1 MRKVELILGNN
12 KKRIL
17 AAVLSAAMI
26 LTMQPV
32 VYAEEETTE
41 TAGSTTA
48 AVPAAGDEGE
58 EVSTITNIMSTG
70 DRENAYTAYY
80 DRNSGKTAPKKEIV
94 IDASTGVTGAD
105 IEGEVPEY
113 TIEEYEKVENCFVWT
128 NNRGTVT
135 YNFTV
140 EESGIYN
147 MEFYYHTISGASTTI
162 DVGIRIDDEYPFTAC
177 KDIALDRYWK
187 DATAIRKD
195 SKDNELK
202 PTQVEKDKWVTY
214 TVKDKEGLFND
225 PYIFY
230 LEAGDHTLTL
240 EGIRTNIALKSITF
254 KNYDALAPYVKP
266 TDAEISGTPALTNEN
281 DLGSKTILIQ
291 AETPLEK
298 TASTLYATYDRTS
311 CTTSPS
317 HPTKQRYNTLGNATW
332 DQATQAVTWKF
343 TVPADGYYNFAFKAR
358 QNTMR
363 GFYSNRRI
371 YIDGV
376 VPNNQ
381 MDIVSFPYD
390 PNWYSQNLKDE
401 NGNDMY
407 LYLTAGEHTITMEVV
422 PGSIG
427 EIMRRL
433 DDLVYELN
441 YYYRRILMIT
451 GPDPDEYND
460 YLVDIQIPELIPTF
474 EKAIETLYAEKANI
488 EKLGQGSEAS
498 SLESLAVI
506 LQRCCDE
513 RDEIPQMVGTLKD
526 YISSVSAWMRDY
538 RDQPLELDFIEVRT
552 FHEKPAPARGNFFED
567 FAFGFQAFIGSFFED
582 YTQLSDTGE
591 KSINTWVALGR
602 DQATVVK
609 DLVDNDFNQNN
620 SGINV
625 SINLVQGGILEATLA
640 GKGPDVAL
648 FLGGDFPIQCAARD
662 LLVDVSTFND
672 YETIVEERFTDSIT
686 TLYKYRDGVYG
697 LPVSQSFPMM
707 FYRTD
712 MFEEY
717 GWKIPETW
725 TDVIQLIPELQIM
738 NFQFYLPLNTS
749 GAASVVNQI
758 FASYLYQNVDDIS
771 QAFYR
776 SMYNDR
782 GEEYIVSNFDSVEAQ
797 EAFEFWC
804 SFYTEYSFPLSASF
818 VNRFRSGETPIGI
831 VGYDMYNTLAVS
843 APEIR
848 GKWNFALLPGTQ
860 KLDAEGNVY
869 VDHQGAASGMSMM
882 MTGTTDNPYEA
893 WAFMDWF
900 TEADT
905 QVNYAREIEAILGA
919 AARHNTASVA
929 AFTRLAWTE
938 KEKEVLLEQWE
949 YTVGVPEVAGGYYT
963 GRNLENA
970 FREVVNKN
978 LNPRQ
983 VLSDYIITINSEI
996 DRKREEFGLA
1006 SSTQKADPNKWGN
1019 K

>member
-1 MRKVELILGNN
+1 MGNK

-32 VYAEEETTE
+32 VYAEDEATE
-41 TAGSTTA
+41 VADSTA
-48 AVPAAGDEGE
+48 AVPAADDEGE

-70 DRENAYTAYY
+70 DRENAYSAYY
-80 DRNSGKTAPKKEIV
+80 DRNKDKTAPDKEIV

-105 IEGEVPEY
+105 IEGEIPEY
-113 TIEEYEKVENCFVWT
+113 TIEEYEKVDNCFVWT

-135 YNFTV
+135 FDFTV

-147 MEFYYHTISGASTTI
+147 MEFYYYTIAGYSTTI

-177 KDIALDRYWK
+177 KDITLDRYWK
-187 DATAIRKD
+187 DASAIRKD

-202 PTQVEKDKWVTY
+202 PTQTEKDKWVTY

-230 LEAGDHTLTL
+230 LEKGNHTLTL

-254 KNYDALAPYVKP
+254 KNYEALRPYVRP
-266 TDAEISGTPALTNEN
+266 SDAEISSTPALTNEN
-281 DLGSKTILIQ
+281 DIGSKTILIQ

-332 DQATQAVTWKF
+332 DQATQAVTWNF
-343 TVPADGYYNFAFKAR
+343 TVPTDGYYNFAFKAR

-371 YIDGV
+371 YIDGEI
-376 VPNNQ
+376 PNEQ

-390 PNWYSQNLKDE
+390 PNWYSQTLQDV

-407 LYLTAGEHTITMEVV
+407 LFLKAGEHTITMEVV

-433 DDLVYELN
+433 DDLVYTLN

-474 EKAIETLYAEKANI
+474 ESAIETLYAEKANI

-498 SLESLAVI
+498 SLQSLAVI

-513 RDEIPQMVGTLKD
+513 RDEIPKMVGTLKD

-538 RDQPLELDFIEVRT
+538 RDQPLELDYIEVRT
-552 FHEKPAPARGNFFED
+552 VHEKPAPARGNFFED
-567 FAFGFQAFIGSFFED
+567 FSFGFQAFIGSFFED
-582 YTQLSDTGE
+582 YTQLSDTTE

-625 SINLVQGGILEATLA
+625 SINLVPGGILEATLA
-640 GKGPDVAL
+640 GKGPDVCL

-662 LLVDVSTFND
+662 LLVDISKFND
-672 YETIVEERFTDSIT
+672 YDDVVENRFTDNIM
-686 TLYKYRDGVYG
+686 TLYTYRDGVYA
-697 LPVSQSFPMM
+697 LPVSQNFPMM

-712 MFEEY
+712 ILEEL
-717 GWKIPETW
+717 GVKEIPETW
-725 TDVIQLIPELQIM
+725 EELIDIIPVLQR
-738 NFQFYLPLNTS
+738 
-749 GAASVVNQI
+749 
-758 FASYLYQNVDDIS
+758 SYLTVGLLSPASNLSSSVFESGDTFSMLVLQTGNN
-771 QAFYR
+771 
-776 SMYNDR
+776 MYNSELTKTTYDQK
-782 GEEYIVSNFDSVEAQ
+782 IVVD
-797 EAFEFWC
+797 AFKQWTD
-804 SFYTEYSFPLSASF
+804 FYTIYDFEQSYDAFS
-818 VNRFRSGETPIGI
+818 RFRTGEMPII
-831 VGYDMYNTLAVS
+831 IQNYTFFNQLTVS
-843 APEIR
+843 APEIK
-848 GKWNFALLPGTQ
+848 GLWNFSLVPGTPV
-860 KLDAEGNVY
+860 LDENGKKTGEISHAANSGSS
-869 VDHQGAASGMSMM
+869 GAVIFTKCADVNS
-882 MTGTTDNPYEA
+882 A
-893 WAFMDWF
+893 WEFIKWF
-900 TEADT
+900 TSDDVQVQYGRTIEGQMGQMGRFDT
-905 QVNYAREIEAILGA
+905 ANVNALAQLPWSSSEYEKISTQMNQTVEIPIIPASYATT
-919 AARHNTASVA
+919 RHV
-929 AFTRLAWTE
+929 
-938 KEKEVLLEQWE
+938 K
-949 YTVGVPEVAGGYYT
+949 
-963 GRNLENA
+963 NA
-970 FREVVNKN
+970 FRAVVNDTW
-978 LNPRQ
+978 NPRYA
-983 VLSDYIITINSEI
+983 LSSYNRDINSEI
-996 DRKREEFGLA
+996 ERKNQDLATFG
-1006 SSTQKADPNKWGN
+1006 N
-1019 K
+1019 

>member
-1 MRKVELILGNN
+1 MGNN

-32 VYAEEETTE
+32 VYAEEEATD
-41 TAGSTTA
+41 TAGSNETT
-48 AVPAAGDEGE
+48 VSTSDDEGE

-70 DRENAYTAYY
+70 DRENAYTSYY
-80 DRNSGKTAPKKEIV
+80 DRYSSKTAPKKEIV
-94 IDASTGVTGAD
+94 IDASTGVTGED

-113 TIEEYEKVENCFVWT
+113 TIEEYEKVENCFIWT

-147 MEFYYHTISGASTTI
+147 MELYYHTISGASTTI
-162 DVGIRIDDEYPFTAC
+162 DVGIKIDDDYPFTAC
-177 KDIALDRYWK
+177 KDISLDRYWK
-187 DATAIRKD
+187 DASAIRKD

-202 PTQVEKDKWVTY
+202 PTQIEKDKWVTY

-254 KNYDALAPYVKP
+254 KNYEDLPAYVKAS
-266 TDAEISGTPALTNEN
+266 DADISNTPALTNEN
-281 DLGSKTILIQ
+281 DIGSKTILIQ

-298 TASTLYATYDRTS
+298 TSSTLYATYDRTS
-311 CTTSPS
+311 YLTNPS
-317 HPTKQRYNTLGNATW
+317 HPTKQRYNTLGSGTW
-332 DQATQAVTWKF
+332 DQATQAVTWTF

-376 VPNNQ
+376 VPNKL

-390 PNWYSQNLKDE
+390 PNWYVQNLKDGE
-401 NGNDMY
+401 GRDMFI
-407 LYLTAGEHTITMEVV
+407 YLTAGEHTITMEVV

-474 EKAIETLYAEKANI
+474 EKAIDTLYAEKANI

-506 LQRCCDE
+506 LERCCEE

-538 RDQPLELDFIEVRT
+538 RDQPLELDYIEVRT
-552 FHEKPAPARGNFFED
+552 VNEKASSAKGNFFED

-672 YETIVEERFTDSIT
+672 YEDVVSQRFTDSIT

-712 MFEEY
+712 ILEEL
-717 GWKIPETW
+717 GVKEIPETW
-725 TDVIQLIPELQIM
+725 EELIHIIPVLQR
-738 NFQFYLPLNTS
+738 
-749 GAASVVNQI
+749 
-758 FASYLYQNVDDIS
+758 SYLTVGLLSPASNLSSSIFESGDTFSMLVLQTGNN
-771 QAFYR
+771 
-776 SMYNDR
+776 MYND
-782 GEEYIVSNFDSVEAQ
+782 ELAKTTFDQKIVVD
-797 EAFEFWC
+797 AFKQWTD
-804 SFYTEYSFPLSASF
+804 FYTIYDFEQTYDAFS
-818 VNRFRSGETPIGI
+818 RFRTGEMPIVI
-831 VGYDMYNTLAVS
+831 QNYTFFNQLTVS
-843 APEIR
+843 APEIK
-848 GKWNFALLPGTQ
+848 GLWDFTLVPGTPV
-860 KLDAEGNVY
+860 LDENGNKTGEIN
-869 VDHQGAASGMSMM
+869 HAANSGSAGAVIFTKCA
-882 MTGTTDNPYEA
+882 DVNAA
-893 WAFMDWF
+893 WEFIKWF
-900 TEADT
+900 TSDEIQVQYGRTIEGQMGQMGRFDT
-905 QVNYAREIEAILGA
+905 ANVNALAQLPWSNSEYEKISTQMNQTVEIPVIPASYATT
-919 AARHNTASVA
+919 RHV
-929 AFTRLAWTE
+929 
-938 KEKEVLLEQWE
+938 K
-949 YTVGVPEVAGGYYT
+949 
-963 GRNLENA
+963 NA
-970 FREVVNKN
+970 FRAVVNDTW
-978 LNPRQ
+978 NPRYA
-983 VLSDYIITINSEI
+983 LSSYNRDINSEI
-996 DRKREEFGLA
+996 ERKNQDLATFG
-1006 SSTQKADPNKWGN
+1006 K
-1019 K
+1019 

>member
-1 MRKVELILGNN
+1 MGNN

-32 VYAEEETTE
+32 VYAEEEATE
-41 TAGSTTA
+41 TADSTATTVSA
-48 AVPAAGDEGE
+48 ADDEGEE

-70 DRENAYTAYY
+70 DRENAYSAYY
-80 DRNSGKTAPKKEIV
+80 ERHNGKTAPDKEIV

-135 YNFTV
+135 FDFTV
-140 EESGIYN
+140 EETGIYN
-147 MEFYYHTISGASTTI
+147 MEFLYYTIAGASTTI
-162 DVGIRIDDEYPFTAC
+162 DVGIRIDGEYPFTAC
-177 KDIALDRYWK
+177 KDITLDRYWK
-187 DATAIRKD
+187 DASAIRKD

-202 PTQVEKDKWVTY
+202 PTQIEKDKWVTY

-225 PYIFY
+225 PYIFF

-254 KNYDALAPYVKP
+254 KNYEDLPAYVKAS
-266 TDAEISGTPALTNEN
+266 DADISATPALTNEN
-281 DLGSKTILIQ
+281 DIGSKTILIQ

-311 CTTSPS
+311 YLTNPS
-317 HPTKQRYNTLGNATW
+317 HPTKQRYNTLGSGTW
-332 DQATQAVTWKF
+332 DQATQAVTWTF

-376 VPNNQ
+376 VPNKL

-390 PNWYSQNLKDE
+390 PNWYVQNLKDSE
-401 NGNDMY
+401 GRDMFI
-407 LYLTAGEHTITMEVV
+407 YLTAGEHTITMEVV

-433 DDLVYELN
+433 DELVYTLN

-474 EKAIETLYAEKANI
+474 ESAIETLYAEKANI

-538 RDQPLELDFIEVRT
+538 RDQPLELDYIEVRT
-552 FHEKPAPARGNFFED
+552 VNEKASSAKGNFFED

-582 YTQLSDTGE
+582 YTQLSDTTE

-625 SINLVQGGILEATLA
+625 SINLVPGGILEATLA

-662 LLVDVSTFND
+662 LIVDISKFND
-672 YETIVEERFTDSIT
+672 FEDVVSQRFTDSIT
-686 TLYKYRDGVYG
+686 TLYTYRDGVYG
-697 LPVSQSFPMM
+697 LPVSQTFPMM

-712 MFEEY
+712 ILEEL
-717 GWKIPETW
+717 GVKEIPETW
-725 TDVIQLIPELQIM
+725 EELIDIIPVLQRSYLTVGLLSPASNLSSSIFESGDTFSMLVLQTGNNMYNKELTKTTYDQKIIVDAFKQWTDFYTIYDFEQTYDAFSRFRTGEMPIVIQ
-738 NFQFYLPLNTS
+738 NYTFF
-749 GAASVVNQI
+749 NQ
-758 FASYLYQNVDDIS
+758 L
-771 QAFYR
+771 
-776 SMYNDR
+776 
-782 GEEYIVSNFDSVEAQ
+782 
-797 EAFEFWC
+797 
-804 SFYTEYSFPLSASF
+804 T
-818 VNRFRSGETPIGI
+818 
-831 VGYDMYNTLAVS
+831 VS
-843 APEIR
+843 APEIK
-848 GKWNFALLPGTQ
+848 GLWDFTLVPGTEV
-860 KLDAEGNVY
+860 LDENGNKTGVIN
-869 VDHQGAASGMSMM
+869 HAANSSSSGAVIFNKCA
-882 MTGTTDNPYEA
+882 DVNAA
-893 WAFMDWF
+893 WEFIKWF
-900 TEADT
+900 TSDEVQTQYGRTIEGQMGQMGRYDT
-905 QVNYAREIEAILGA
+905 ANVNALSQIPWSSSEYEKISAQMNQTVEIPIIPASYATT
-919 AARHNTASVA
+919 RHV
-929 AFTRLAWTE
+929 
-938 KEKEVLLEQWE
+938 K
-949 YTVGVPEVAGGYYT
+949 
-963 GRNLENA
+963 NA
-970 FREVVNKN
+970 FRAVVNDTW
-978 LNPRQ
+978 NPRYA
-983 VLSDYIITINSEI
+983 LSSYNRDINSEI
-996 DRKREEFGLA
+996 ERKNQDLATFG
-1006 SSTQKADPNKWGN
+1006 K
-1019 K
+1019 

>member
-1 MRKVELILGNN
+1 MGNN

-32 VYAEEETTE
+32 AYAEENAAE
-41 TAGSTTA
+41 TADGTA
-48 AVPAAGDEGE
+48 AVTAENDEGEE

-80 DRNSGKTAPKKEIV
+80 ERYKDKTAPKAEIV
-94 IDASTGVTGAD
+94 IDASAGVTGED

-140 EESGIYN
+140 PEAGIYN

-162 DVGIRIDDEYPFTAC
+162 DVGIKIDDEYPFTAC
-177 KDIALDRYWK
+177 KDISLDRYWK

-202 PTQVEKDKWVTY
+202 PTQIEKDKWVTY
-214 TVKDKEGLFND
+214 TVKDKEGLFNN

-254 KNYDALAPYVKP
+254 KNYEKLPAYVKAS
-266 TDAEISGTPALTNEN
+266 DADIAATPALTNEN
-281 DLGSKTILIQ
+281 DIGSKTILIQ

-298 TASTLYATYDRTS
+298 TSSTLYATYDRTS
-311 CTTSPS
+311 YLTNPS
-317 HPTKQRYNTLGNATW
+317 HPTKQRYNTLGSGTW
-332 DQATQAVTWKF
+332 DQATQAVTWTF

-376 VPNNQ
+376 VPNEQ

-390 PNWYSQNLKDE
+390 PNWYVQNLKDSE
-401 NGNDMY
+401 GHDMY

-474 EKAIETLYAEKANI
+474 EKAIDTLYAEKANI

-506 LQRCCDE
+506 LERCCDE

-538 RDQPLELDFIEVRT
+538 RDQPLELDYIEVRT
-552 FHEKPAPARGNFFED
+552 INEKASSAKGNFFED

-672 YETIVEERFTDSIT
+672 YEAIVESRFTDSIT
-686 TLYKYRDGVYG
+686 TLYKYRNGVYG

-712 MFEEY
+712 ILEEL
-717 GWKIPETW
+717 GVKEIPETW
-725 TDVIQLIPELQIM
+725 EELIDIIPVLQR
-738 NFQFYLPLNTS
+738 
-749 GAASVVNQI
+749 
-758 FASYLYQNVDDIS
+758 SYLTVGLLSPASNLSSSIFESGDTFSMLVLQTGNN
-771 QAFYR
+771 
-776 SMYNDR
+776 MYND
-782 GEEYIVSNFDSVEAQ
+782 ELTKTTFDQKIIVD
-797 EAFEFWC
+797 AFKQWTD
-804 SFYTEYSFPLSASF
+804 FYTIYDFEQTYDAFS
-818 VNRFRSGETPIGI
+818 RFRTGEMPIVI
-831 VGYDMYNTLAVS
+831 QNYTFFNQLTVS
-843 APEIR
+843 APEIK
-848 GKWNFALLPGTQ
+848 GLWDFTLVPGTPV
-860 KLDAEGNVY
+860 LDENGNKTGEIN
-869 VDHQGAASGMSMM
+869 HAANSGSAGAVIFTKCA
-882 MTGTTDNPYEA
+882 DVNAA
-893 WAFMDWF
+893 WEFIKWF
-900 TEADT
+900 TSDEIQVQYGRTIEGQMGQMGRFDT
-905 QVNYAREIEAILGA
+905 ANVNALAQLPWSNSEYEKISTQMNQTVEIPVIPASYATT
-919 AARHNTASVA
+919 RHV
-929 AFTRLAWTE
+929 
-938 KEKEVLLEQWE
+938 K
-949 YTVGVPEVAGGYYT
+949 
-963 GRNLENA
+963 NA
-970 FREVVNKN
+970 FRAVVNDTW
-978 LNPRQ
+978 NPRYA
-983 VLSDYIITINSEI
+983 LSSYNRDINSEI
-996 DRKREEFGLA
+996 ERKNQDLA
-1006 SSTQKADPNKWGN
+1006 SFGK
-1019 K
+1019 